1 MGERKVLNK
10 YFPPDFDPKKVPRLK
25 RDPEKQINVRMMIP
39 FSMQCNTCG
48 EFMYR
53 GKKFNSLKEDCIG
66 EDYLGIRRFRFYI
79 KCVICSQEITFKT
92 DPENGDYELETGA
105 SRNFESWTDKQA
117 TEKEHKEAREL
128 EEKSDNMKQLENRTL
143 DSKIEL
149 EIMDALDEIK
159 AVNRRHETVDTADV
173 LKASAARREKGLR
186 GVGGKGDGDVDEDDA
201 VIASIQF
208 GGPKVRR
215 LADAY
220 DSSDDDGSAAG
231 VNGPANDSSALQK
244 GKGAKSSGGGSK
256 AKGKKR
262 AASSWSVE
270 EGTPNSQPVRK
281 SGASLS
287 GAGDFGEDPTT
298 AEDDDVGGNAT
309 AVDASG
315 SLLVS
320 AIEAQAKREAE
331 RVKAAATGSTGTK
344 IVVKQKKRREKGDG
358 GGAVDEGQHK
368 KRKKHKRK
376 ERDGDDSKKSGS
388 VGAATPAPASPT
400 AHAAGAGKPELG
412 GLNLL
417 GSYASSSGSEGDGR

>member
-25 RDPEKQINVRMMIP
+25 RDPEKQIGVRMMIP
-39 FSMQCNTCG
+39 FSMQCKTCG

-92 DPENGDYELETGA
+92 DPEKGDYELETGA

-173 LKASAARREKGLR
+173 LKASAARREKGR
-186 GVGGKGDGDVDEDDA
+186 IGVGGKGDGEHDDDEA
-201 VIASIQF
+201 LIANIQF

-215 LADAY
+215 LADAD
-220 DSSDDDGSAAG
+220 DSSD
-231 VNGPANDSSALQK
+231 
-244 GKGAKSSGGGSK
+244 GGGSATEADDFAADNGLPRGK
-256 AKGKKR
+256 GVKGKGKKR
-262 AASSWSVE
+262 TSSTSSE
-270 EGTPNSQPVRK
+270 AKGTQKFQPVRK
-281 SGASLS
+281 HGAPLS
-287 GAGDFGEDPTT
+287 GTGDVGEDPAG
-298 AEDDDVGGNAT
+298 AEDDDMGGNAT
-309 AVDASG
+309 ASDAPG
-315 SLLVS
+315 SLLVT
-320 AIEAQAKREAE
+320 AIEAQARREAE
-331 RVKAAATGSTGTK
+331 RAKSAASESTGTR
-344 IVVKQKKRREKGDG
+344 IVAKQKRRRDKGGSESAGDG
-358 GGAVDEGQHK
+358 GEHKK

-376 ERDGDDSKKSGS
+376 DRRGDGSKKDGS
-388 VGAATPAPASPT
+388 VEAAAPAPVSAV
-400 AHAAGAGKPELG
+400 ADAAGAGGAGLG

-417 GSYASSSGSEGDGR
+417 GSYASSSGSEGDAP